1 MAACNDADRLNP
13 SPIPTSKGIT
23 MFCTSCGAQ
32 LVDGAKFCTSCGQPV
47 AQSAAPATAPAPTPT
62 PAPAPAAAPT
72 PAPAAPA
79 PTPAPTPAAYTNPVA
94 APAPAS
100 YSAPAPT
107 PAPVTPQAAPATSQM
122 SQAAAGTLADTK
134 VILATGENLKHIS
147 AATAYWGFGLFIAC
161 MAYLFILVSYGAPE
175 ASIFT
180 VIATILFLAGMALA
194 AIGVIGVIVASAK
207 DGLQRR

>member
-1 MAACNDADRLNP
+1 
-13 SPIPTSKGIT
+13 

-47 AQSAAPATAPAPTPT
+47 AQNAAPATPPT
-62 PAPAPAAAPT
+62 APAPAAAPT
-72 PAPAAPA
+72 PAPAAPT
-79 PTPAPTPAAYTNPVA
+79 PTPAPTPVAYTNPVA

-100 YSAPAPT
+100 YSA

-122 SQAAAGTLADTK
+122 SQAAAGALADIK
-134 VILATGENLKHIS
+134 VILATGENLRHIS

-180 VIATILFLAGMALA
+180 VIATILFLAG
-194 AIGVIGVIVASAK
+194 
-207 DGLQRR
+207 

>member
-1 MAACNDADRLNP
+1 
-13 SPIPTSKGIT
+13 

-47 AQSAAPATAPAPTPT
+47 AQNAAPATAPVPT

-72 PAPAAPA
+72 PAPTPA
-79 PTPAPTPAAYTNPVA
+79 TPAPAACSNPVA
-94 APAPAS
+94 APAPAN
-100 YSAPAPT
+100 YSA

-122 SQAAAGTLADTK
+122 SQAAAGALADIK
-134 VILATGENLKHIS
+134 VILATGENLRHIS
-147 AATAYWGFGLFIAC
+147 AATAYWGFGLYIAC

-180 VIATILFLAGMALA
+180 VIATILFLAGIALA
-194 AIGVIGVIVASAK
+194 AVGVIGVIVASAK
-207 DGLQRR
+207 NGLQRR

>member
-1 MAACNDADRLNP
+1 MAASDDVGRLTP

-47 AQSAAPATAPAPTPT
+47 AQNAAPATPPT
-62 PAPAPAAAPT
+62 APAPAAAPT
-72 PAPAAPA
+72 PAPATPAPAPA
-79 PTPAPTPAAYTNPVA
+79 PTPSAYTNPVA
-94 APAPAS
+94 APTPVS
-100 YSAPAPT
+100 YSAPAPV
-107 PAPVTPQAAPATSQM
+107 APQPAPATSQM
-122 SQAAAGTLADTK
+122 SQAAAGALADIK

-194 AIGVIGVIVASAK
+194 AVGVIGVIVASAK
-207 DGLQRR
+207 NGLQRR

>member
-1 MAACNDADRLNP
+1 
-13 SPIPTSKGIT
+13 

-47 AQSAAPATAPAPTPT
+47 AQNAAPATAPVPT

-72 PAPAAPA
+72 PAPTPA
-79 PTPAPTPAAYTNPVA
+79 TPAPAACSNPVA
-94 APAPAS
+94 APAPAN
-100 YSAPAPT
+100 YSA

-122 SQAAAGTLADTK
+122 SQAAAGALADIK
-134 VILATGENLKHIS
+134 VILATGENLRHIF

-180 VIATILFLAGMALA
+180 VIATILFLAGIALA
-194 AIGVIGVIVASAK
+194 AVGVIGVIVASAK
-207 DGLQRR
+207 NGLQRR

>member
-1 MAACNDADRLNP
+1 
-13 SPIPTSKGIT
+13 

-47 AQSAAPATAPAPTPT
+47 AQNAAPATPPT
-62 PAPAPAAAPT
+62 APAPAAAPT
-72 PAPAAPA
+72 PAPAAPT
-79 PTPAPTPAAYTNPVA
+79 PTPAPTPVAYTNPVA

-100 YSAPAPT
+100 YSA

-122 SQAAAGTLADTK
+122 SQAAAGALADIK
-134 VILATGENLKHIS
+134 VILATGENLRHIS

-180 VIATILFLAGMALA
+180 VIATILFLAGIALA
-194 AIGVIGVIVASAK
+194 AVGVIGVIVASAK
-207 DGLQRR
+207 NGLQRR

>member
-1 MAACNDADRLNP
+1 
-13 SPIPTSKGIT
+13 

-122 SQAAAGTLADTK
+122 SQAAAGTLADIK

>member
-1 MAACNDADRLNP
+1 
-13 SPIPTSKGIT
+13 

-47 AQSAAPATAPAPTPT
+47 AQNAAPATAPVPT

-72 PAPAAPA
+72 PAPTPA
-79 PTPAPTPAAYTNPVA
+79 TPAPAACSNPVA
-94 APAPAS
+94 APAPAN
-100 YSAPAPT
+100 YSA

-122 SQAAAGTLADTK
+122 SQAAAGALADIK
-134 VILATGENLKHIS
+134 VILATGENLRHIS

-180 VIATILFLAGMALA
+180 VISTILFLAGIALA
-194 AIGVIGVIVASAK
+194 AVGVIGVIVASAK
-207 DGLQRR
+207 NGLQRR

>member
-1 MAACNDADRLNP
+1 
-13 SPIPTSKGIT
+13 

-47 AQSAAPATAPAPTPT
+47 AQNAAPATAPAATT
-62 PAPAPAAAPT
+62 APAPTSSPAAVPT

-79 PTPAPTPAAYTNPVA
+79 PTPAPAPAAYTNPVA
-94 APAPAS
+94 APAPVS
-100 YSAPAPT
+100 YSA

-122 SQAAAGTLADTK
+122 SQAAAGALADIK

-180 VIATILFLAGMALA
+180 VIATILFLAGIALA
-194 AIGVIGVIVASAK
+194 AVGVIGVIVASAK
-207 DGLQRR
+207 DGLRRR

>member
-1 MAACNDADRLNP
+1 
-13 SPIPTSKGIT
+13 

-47 AQSAAPATAPAPTPT
+47 AQNAAPATAPVPT

-72 PAPAAPA
+72 PAPTPA
-79 PTPAPTPAAYTNPVA
+79 TPAPAACSNPVA
-94 APAPAS
+94 APAPAN
-100 YSAPAPT
+100 YSA

-122 SQAAAGTLADTK
+122 SQAAAGALADIK
-134 VILATGENLKHIS
+134 VILATGENLRHIS

-180 VIATILFLAGMALA
+180 VIATILFLAGIALA
-194 AIGVIGVIVASAK
+194 AVGVIGVIVASAK
-207 DGLQRR
+207 NGLQRR

>member
-1 MAACNDADRLNP
+1 
-13 SPIPTSKGIT
+13 

-47 AQSAAPATAPAPTPT
+47 AQNAALATAPVPT

-72 PAPAAPA
+72 PAPAAA
-79 PTPAPTPAAYTNPVA
+79 PTPAPTPATPAPAACSNPVA
-94 APAPAS
+94 APAPAN
-100 YSAPAPT
+100 YSA

-122 SQAAAGTLADTK
+122 SQAAAGALADIK
-134 VILATGENLKHIS
+134 VILATGENLRHIS

-180 VIATILFLAGMALA
+180 VIATILFLAGIALA
-194 AIGVIGVIVASAK
+194 AVGVIGVIVASAK
-207 DGLQRR
+207 NGLQRR

>member
-1 MAACNDADRLNP
+1 
-13 SPIPTSKGIT
+13 

-47 AQSAAPATAPAPTPT
+47 AQNAALATAPVPT

-72 PAPAAPA
+72 PAPTPA
-79 PTPAPTPAAYTNPVA
+79 TPAPAACSNPVA
-94 APAPAS
+94 APAPAN
-100 YSAPAPT
+100 YSA

-122 SQAAAGTLADTK
+122 SQAAAGALADIK
-134 VILATGENLKHIS
+134 VILATGENLRHIS

-180 VIATILFLAGMALA
+180 VIATILFLAGIALA
-194 AIGVIGVIVASAK
+194 AVGVIGVIVASAK
-207 DGLQRR
+207 NGLQRR

>member
-1 MAACNDADRLNP
+1 
-13 SPIPTSKGIT
+13 

-47 AQSAAPATAPAPTPT
+47 AQNAAPATAPVPT

-72 PAPAAPA
+72 PAPTPA
-79 PTPAPTPAAYTNPVA
+79 TPAPAACSNPVA
-94 APAPAS
+94 APAPAN
-100 YSAPAPT
+100 YSA
-107 PAPVTPQAAPATSQM
+107 PAPVTPQAAPASSQM
-122 SQAAAGTLADTK
+122 SQAAAGALADIK
-134 VILATGENLKHIS
+134 VILATGENLRHLS

-180 VIATILFLAGMALA
+180 VIATILFLAGIALA
-194 AIGVIGVIVASAK
+194 AVGVIGVIVASAK
-207 DGLQRR
+207 NGLQRR

>member
-1 MAACNDADRLNP
+1 
-13 SPIPTSKGIT
+13 

-47 AQSAAPATAPAPTPT
+47 AQNAAPATAPAATT
-62 PAPAPAAAPT
+62 APAPTSSPAAVPT

-79 PTPAPTPAAYTNPVA
+79 PTPAPAPAAYTNPVA

-122 SQAAAGTLADTK
+122 SQAAAGTLADIK